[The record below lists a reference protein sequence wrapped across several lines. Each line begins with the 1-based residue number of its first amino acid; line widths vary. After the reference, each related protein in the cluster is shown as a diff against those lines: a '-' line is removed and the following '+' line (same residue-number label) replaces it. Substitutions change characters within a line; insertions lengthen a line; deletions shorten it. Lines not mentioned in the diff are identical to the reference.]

1 MLICSSWLHII
12 EKWLGSF
19 CLLCWFDRQR
29 KNWNWKIVHNLQN
42 LNCMSASGGAS
53 MNVYFLDGLACTRK
67 SPKGHHS
74 IRWKTYRSVKIYSW
88 LSHVI
93 VLCNDVN
100 FVGTSRIGW
109 TSKLFSYHVAAL
121 LDASLG
127 TDVNQ
132 INEWKLELKFWSRV
146 TCPELKPLVHRNSY
160 ATIHVYAVELVK
172 HLQSFFSVENTW

>member
-1 MLICSSWLHII
+1 M
-12 EKWLGSF
+12 
-19 CLLCWFDRQR
+19 
-29 KNWNWKIVHNLQN
+29 
-42 LNCMSASGGAS
+42 
-53 MNVYFLDGLACTRK
+53 
-67 SPKGHHS
+67 
-74 IRWKTYRSVKIYSW
+74 
-88 LSHVI
+88 I

-172 HLQSFFSVENTW
+172 HMQSFFSVENTWVYDKFNSNHIEMIWIYLPSKLFTDCYKIYYICWIRISDQNIYFKGQISTSRLPAFPNFFHSPDPTTR